1 VVITVHARFV
11 AFLERMGGSEALQ
24 GLEHVP
30 LSSLPAAVS
39 FIQGH
44 GAPSQAELQLGVK
57 VRAPPPTP
65 HALHQHPTDYMLW
78 CVELTHAYKYAAVC
92 GADSRNWSGSP
103 VQRAYAK
110 IDTLLAQGPDTWGL
124 TRDEMAAIHIYT
136 AFLQI
141 LSYRAVDHCKRVPL
155 SIQAQVRFCN
165 TPMMND
171 GGDAKSDGDVCVSG
185 KYLVT
190 SWS

>member
-1 VVITVHARFV
+1 MQPSPVPPVTLATVCATVGVSEADILEYSEADMGELLKDEAGLKVIARNKILKEWRALKAKSVVITVHARFV

-30 LSSLPAAVS
+30 LSSLPEAVS

-78 CVELTHAYKYAAVC
+78 CVELTHAYEYAAVC
-92 GADSRNWSGSP
+92 GADSR
-103 VQRAYAK
+103 
-110 IDTLLAQGPDTWGL
+110 I
-124 TRDEMAAIHIYT
+124 
-136 AFLQI
+136 
-141 LSYRAVDHCKRVPL
+141 
-155 SIQAQVRFCN
+155 
-165 TPMMND
+165 
-171 GGDAKSDGDVCVSG
+171 
-185 KYLVT
+185 
-190 SWS
+190 